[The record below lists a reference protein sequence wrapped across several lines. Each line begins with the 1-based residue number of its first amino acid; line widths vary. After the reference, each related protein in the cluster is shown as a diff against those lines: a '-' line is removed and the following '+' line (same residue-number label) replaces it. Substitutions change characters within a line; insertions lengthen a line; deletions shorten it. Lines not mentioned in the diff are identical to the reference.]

1 MIRERG
7 KEEIVAFGTT
17 VRLLLEPK
25 PVRGSTMK
33 GTSEMSSF
41 FFFFFFKKESS
52 TQGAG
57 LVSRCAQAHLHRS
70 RSPCGRS
77 MQEEWDELKAPVPAP
92 SALEGRRSC
101 PSFNRKD
108 GDLIP

>member
-41 FFFFFFKKESS
+41 FFFFFLKRKAAPKELGWFLDVHRLIS
-52 TQGAG
+52 TAAG
-57 LVSRCAQAHLHRS
+57 HRVAAA
-70 RSPCGRS
+70 C
-77 MQEEWDELKAPVPAP
+77 
-92 SALEGRRSC
+92 RRSGM
-101 PSFNRKD
+101 S
-108 GDLIP
+108 